1 MYHREPYR
9 PAKSKE
15 KPHRINEMIRVPE
28 IRVIDEDKNQLGVMP
43 VQQALALA
51 REKGLDLVEIAPQ
64 ASPPVCRIMDYGK
77 FLYELHKKEHEAKK
91 HQKQV
96 QIKEI
101 KFRPKISIHD
111 YNFKLKHVRR
121 FIEEGNK
128 VKITIMIRGR
138 ERAHPEMAQQ
148 IMDRVLSDVSDIA
161 RQDGEVKMH
170 DWASTVLIVPI
181 RTGGKDAKTKNQQSS
196 QKEVQDNSQQKGA
209 AQKSQQEPHSD

>member
-1 MYHREPYR
+1 
-9 PAKSKE
+9 
-15 KPHRINEMIRVPE
+15 MIRAPE
-28 IRVIDEDKNQLGVMP
+28 IRVIDEDKNQLGIMNVP
-43 VQQALALA
+43 QALALA

-64 ASPPVCRIMDYGK
+64 ANPPVCRIMDYGK

-111 YNFKLKHVRR
+111 YNFKMKHVRR

-148 IMDRVLSDVSDIA
+148 IMNRILADVSDIA
-161 RQDGEVKMH
+161 HQDGEVKTH
-170 DWASTVLIVPI
+170 DWATMALIVPI
-181 RTGGKDAKTKNQQSS
+181 KTGGKDAKTKDQKSS
-196 QKEVQDNSQQKGA
+196 QKEVQDNSQQKSA

>member
-1 MYHREPYR
+1 
-9 PAKSKE
+9 
-15 KPHRINEMIRVPE
+15 MIRAPE

-43 VQQALALA
+43 VHQALTLA

-91 HQKQV
+91 HQKQI

-111 YNFKLKHVRR
+111 YNFKMKHVRR

-148 IMDRVLSDVSDIA
+148 VMDRILADVSDIA
-161 RQDGEVKMH
+161 RQDGQVKMH
-170 DWASTVLIVPI
+170 DWASMALIVPI
-181 RTGGKDAKTKNQQSS
+181 KIGGKDAKTKNQQSS
-196 QKEVQDNSQQKGA
+196 QEEVQNNSQQQGT